1 MTAEKKNGLDRSK
14 LKTMEKLKE
23 KGFDTANKIKTLD
36 GRLILKS
43 GLTSEMSNIFDLQDA
58 IKANHSELAWLMDGE
73 DPKPVKKEERN
84 YADDDRT
91 AEGGVY
97 PEAYETNNY

>member
-1 MTAEKKNGLDRSK
+1 MATEKKNGISKSK

-43 GLTSEMSNIFDLQDA
+43 DLTSEMENIFDLQDA
-58 IKANHSELAWLMDGE
+58 IKANHGELAWLMDGA
-73 DPKPVKKEERN
+73 DPKIEKKEAVKYDREAERN
-84 YADDDRT
+84 DGEM
-91 AEGGVY
+91 AEGFGCG
-97 PEAYETNNY
+97 A